1 MTQLKLYVLVVA
13 LVLANFRMSAQD
25 GVSSVMTGFPST
37 DSISVSILTCTP
49 GAELYSKFGHTAL
62 RVKNHTRE
70 EDIVFNYGCFD
81 YSEHNFV
88 FKFLLGQTDYMLNA
102 EPYKYLVAR
111 YGYMGTGVKEQVL
124 NLTQS
129 EANYLF
135 TLLLENIRPEN
146 QEYRYIWLYD
156 NCTERARNMIEKA
169 VDGNVVYE
177 RPAVQATIRQMLHQ
191 CLQED
196 PWTCFGI
203 DMILGAEI
211 DEPVDKRIQMFLP
224 DFFRQE
230 ASEAYIMRKDGSRI
244 PYIFTTNDIIQET
257 LKREKASFLISPIFI
272 FSLLLLIT
280 IFLFVYEF
288 IRNKRQEWFDIILH
302 ALQGMS
308 GIVVAFLF
316 FFSSH
321 PAVDSNWL
329 IIILNPLALFYAGW
343 MIYCT
348 RKRKRNILSY
358 VNMAVLF
365 CFLIIMLTCPQAFNT
380 AMYLL
385 VLALFVRALSQGHF
399 TYHKKR

>member
-1 MTQLKLYVLVVA
+1 MI
-13 LVLANFRMSAQD
+13 
-25 GVSSVMTGFPST
+25 GFPSA
-37 DSISVSILTCTP
+37 DSISISILTCTP

-62 RVKNHTRE
+62 RVKNHTQG

-102 EPYKYLVAR
+102 EPYNYLVAR
-111 YGYMGTGVKEQVL
+111 YGYMGTGVKEQIL

-129 EANYLF
+129 EARYLF
-135 TLLLENIRPEN
+135 LLLRENIRPEN

-156 NCTERARNMIEKA
+156 NCTERARDMIEKA

-177 RPAVQATIRQMLHQ
+177 RPVVHSTIRQMLHL

-203 DMILGAEI
+203 DMILGSEI
-211 DEPVDKRIQMFLP
+211 DGQVDKRIQMFLP

-230 ASEAYIMRKDGSRI
+230 ASEAYIVKGDGSRI

-257 LKREKASFLISPIFI
+257 LKREKASFLVSPVVV
-272 FSLLLLIT
+272 FSLLLLFAIV
-280 IFLFVYEF
+280 LFIYEF
-288 IRNKRQEWFDIILH
+288 ISNRQREWFDIILH
-302 ALQGMS
+302 ALQGVA

-329 IIILNPLALFYAGW
+329 VIILNPLALFYSGW
-343 MIYCT
+343 MIYCA
-348 RKRKRNILSY
+348 RKGKRNILSY
-358 VNMAVLF
+358 ANMAVLF
-365 CFLIIMLTCPQAFNT
+365 CFLVIMLLCPQTFNT

-385 VLALFVRALSQGHF
+385 VLILFVRALSQGHF

>member
-1 MTQLKLYVLVVA
+1 MVRLKRYILIMILM
-13 LVLANFRMSAQD
+13 LANFKMSAQEE
-25 GVSSVMTGFPST
+25 VSSAMIGFPSA
-37 DSISVSILTCTP
+37 DSISISILTCTP

-62 RVKNHTRE
+62 RVKNHTQG

-102 EPYKYLVAR
+102 EPYNYLVAR
-111 YGYMGTGVKEQVL
+111 YGYMGTGVKEQIL

-129 EANYLF
+129 EARYLF
-135 TLLLENIRPEN
+135 LLLRENIRPEN

-156 NCTERARNMIEKA
+156 NCTERARDMIEKA

-177 RPAVQATIRQMLHQ
+177 RPVVHATIRQMLHQ

-203 DMILGAEI
+203 DMILGSEI
-211 DEPVDKRIQMFLP
+211 DGQVDKRIQMFLP

-230 ASEAYIMRKDGSRI
+230 ASEAYIVKGDGSRI

-257 LKREKASFLISPIFI
+257 LKREKASFLVSPVVV
-272 FSLLLLIT
+272 FSFLLLFA
-280 IFLFVYEF
+280 IFLFMYEF
-288 IRNKRQEWFDIILH
+288 IRNRQQEWFDIVLH
-302 ALQGMS
+302 ALQGAA

-329 IIILNPLALFYAGW
+329 VIILNPLALFYAGW
-343 MIYCT
+343 MIYCA
-348 RKRKRNILSY
+348 RKGKSNILSY

-365 CFLIIMLTCPQAFNT
+365 CFLVIMLICPQVFNT
-380 AMYLL
+380 AMYLV
-385 VLALFVRALSQGHF
+385 VLTLFVRALSQGHF
-399 TYHKKR
+399 TYHRKR